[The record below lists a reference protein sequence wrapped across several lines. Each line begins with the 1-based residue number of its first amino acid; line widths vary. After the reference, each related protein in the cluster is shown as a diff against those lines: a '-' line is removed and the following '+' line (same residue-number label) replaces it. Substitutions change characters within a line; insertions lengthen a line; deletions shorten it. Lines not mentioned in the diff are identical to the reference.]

1 MQIDIDL
8 EKMVKDSL
16 ARNLN
21 NDEEEIAKLDKKF
34 GIMLDSVILHFC
46 SCVFN
51 KIIYLNHTTPKVID
65 DWIND
70 QVDVLVKEAL
80 RLCGN
85 PCKNKE

>member
-16 ARNLN
+16 VRNLN

-34 GIMLDSVILHFC
+34 GIMLDGVIL
-46 SCVFN
+46 
-51 KIIYLNHTTPKVID
+51 YLNHKTPKVID

-70 QVDVLVKEAL
+70 HIDVLVKEAL
-80 RLCGN
+80 RLFGN